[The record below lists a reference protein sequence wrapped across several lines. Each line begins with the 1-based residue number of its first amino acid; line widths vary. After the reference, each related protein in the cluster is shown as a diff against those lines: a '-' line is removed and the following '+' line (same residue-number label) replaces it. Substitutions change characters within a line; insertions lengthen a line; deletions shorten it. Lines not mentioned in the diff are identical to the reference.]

1 MIAFVFIFFFRADI
15 FPIDVCDYTGYLLF
29 LLDFD
34 ILLIF
39 RCHIDALI
47 EMSDVVGIFVE

>member
-1 MIAFVFIFFFRADI
+1 MIAFVFIFFFRVDI